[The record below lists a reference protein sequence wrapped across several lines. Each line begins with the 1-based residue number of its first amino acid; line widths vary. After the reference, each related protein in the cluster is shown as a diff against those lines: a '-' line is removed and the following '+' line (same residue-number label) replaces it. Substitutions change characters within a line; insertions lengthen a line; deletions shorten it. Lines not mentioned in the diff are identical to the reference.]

1 MKVPERLFAKERKYV
16 ITLTG
21 LLTVGVLSGY
31 FTYFGET
38 FPVWKQWT
46 VLLHTAVGIAMAVL
60 LPFYLIVHFQRTIG
74 LRRPILSFMGIM
86 AALLCLVFVLT
97 GLTIVLAG
105 QREAGRW
112 IYDLHVWSSAFALMA
127 VLIHID
133 AHRLF
138 LSERRRQQ
146 SALPFPSLDN
156 LGFRIIWLS
165 TGVGILFVIIA
176 TGLYSLRTSPFQ
188 DVAAIQPY
196 TYPYGEHPFRPSQ
209 TETATGGFLDAKRIG
224 DSDSCAVCHQ
234 DIAAQWKQSIHAQ
247 AASDKTY
254 QTNIKLLAEK
264 KGMAATRYCEGC
276 HAPAALLSGQ
286 LTAGGKLDTKG
297 HLDEGVS
304 CLSCHGIDRIEHV
317 KGVASYRFAPQS
329 PYLFE
334 GDNNAVAHNLHNFL
348 IKMQPR
354 QHRTDMARDVLA
366 KPELCATC
374 HAQFMDMDFNGWG
387 WVKMQDD
394 YSAWLNS
401 PYSQQTRQ
409 TYAQTALRRCQ
420 DCHFPLVAGNDP
432 SANAQGL
439 IKSHF
444 NVGANTVIPWFS
456 ENHDQLMRVQQFL
469 QSDQVRI
476 TLDKPNRPDATE
488 SIKFVNPDAATS
500 SESPSY
506 FYLGEDISIKV
517 AVTNAQVGHNFP
529 GGTTDINE
537 VWVHFHA
544 VDGQDR
550 IIFESGGITNNGD
563 VEKDAYFYRST
574 PIDRHGNQVWRHDL
588 FNMVGD
594 SFKRVIPPAASDVTA
609 FTFHIPDW
617 AKSPVTVTADLNYR
631 KLNNRYAKWALKDEN
646 VRLPITIMASDSLT
660 MPLRIQPEIKGLP

>member
-1 MKVPERLFAKERKYV
+1 MNSTERLFAKERKY
-16 ITLTG
+16 IHILTG
-21 LLTVGVLSGY
+21 LLTVSVLSG
-31 FTYFGET
+31 FLTCIGDA

-46 VLLHTAVGIAMAVL
+46 VLLHTAVGIAMVVVL
-60 LPFYLIVHFQRTIG
+60 LVYLVVHFQRTIG
-74 LRRPILSFMGIM
+74 LRRPILSFVGIL
-86 AALLCLVFVLT
+86 AAFFSLIFAVT
-97 GLTIVLAG
+97 GLYIVLAG
-105 QREAGRW
+105 QREADRW
-112 IYDLHVWSSAFALMA
+112 VYDLHVGSATFALA
-127 VLIHID
+127 IILVHI
-133 AHRLF
+133 ASHWIF
-138 LSERRRQQ
+138 LPERRKQQ
-146 SALPFPSLDN
+146 SNLHYPSLDN
-156 LGFRIIWLS
+156 SGSRIIWLS
-165 TGVGILFVIIA
+165 TGAGILLVIVA
-176 TGLYSLRTSPFQ
+176 TGVYSLHASPYR
-188 DVAAIQPY
+188 DVATIQPY

-224 DSDSCAVCHQ
+224 DSANCAVCHQ

-276 HAPAALLSGQ
+276 HAPVALLSGQ
-286 LTAGGKLDTKG
+286 LTTGGKLDTKG
-297 HLDEGVS
+297 HLEEGVS
-304 CLSCHGIDRIEHV
+304 CLGCHGIDRIEHV

-334 GDNNAVAHNLHNFL
+334 GDNNAIAIQLHNFL

-354 QHRTDMARDVLA
+354 QHRTDMSRDVLA

-374 HAQFMDMDFNGWG
+374 HAQFMDKEFNGWG

-409 TYAQTALRRCQ
+409 TYAQASPRRCQ

-444 NVGANTVIPWFS
+444 NAGANTAIPWFS
-456 ENHDQLMRVQQFL
+456 GNREQIKRVQDFL

-476 TLDKPNRPDATE
+476 TLDKPNRLNATE
-488 SIKFVNPDAATS
+488 GTKFVNPNATTI
-500 SESPSY
+500 SESPGY

-537 VWVHFHA
+537 VWIHFQA

-550 IIFESGGITNNGD
+550 IIFESGGITNTGD
-563 VEKDAYFYRST
+563 VEKDAYFYRSI
-574 PIDRHGNQVWRHDL
+574 PIDRHGDQVWRHDL

-594 SFKRVIPPAASDVTA
+594 SFKRIISPASSDITA
-609 FTFHIPDW
+609 FTFTIPDW

-631 KLNNRYAKWALKDEN
+631 KLNNKYAKWALKDKN
-646 VRLPITIMASDSLT
+646 ARLPITIMASDSLA
-660 MPLRIQPEIKGLP
+660 MPLRIQPELIKMR